1 MGPPRVPPDHDHHT
15 SRRVRELYRYF
26 QPQREPQPLVTSYFD
41 SWVSNVPWPSDDPP
55 APAVATPNP
64 ATLSTPA
71 SDKGLVL
78 GNPNRTLTSFA
89 QLAALH
95 LNVERVLISVS
106 DRDSQFVLA
115 ESTPSATLDATV
127 EQGPLKNDKLWTGC
141 STVSDAWSMCTVS
154 SDLACAH
161 QPVSC
166 AQPNGLAKGTIA
178 LPPSTQEPPQ
188 YHFLIVN
195 DLSRDDRY
203 KSLPFVQ
210 GDPNFRFYAGT
221 PLTTESNINIGC
233 LFALDIQ
240 PRDGLNSAQKEV
252 MGSLGMLI
260 MDHLKISRQAHEGRR
275 ATRLSRGLSCF
286 VEGGSSFA
294 DSTDPSYA
302 SSPYLVSSHPPS
314 NVHTNTLSVDSLDC
328 HDPPSRRSQ
337 SCDTRSTGSY
347 TGSKADQSDSMS
359 GTLPPD
365 FLSTIGRKGPPADE
379 THDTSWPFKRAANL
393 LRESLELGDE
403 GGVMFLEA
411 GNNPGLD
418 PESGSDSA
426 GETGNPASVL
436 AISTQDEPFAGPGS
450 KVIYP
455 ATNLDRGFLLRLF
468 RRYGKGRLWGFHRD
482 GMLSSSEDDD
492 SEESRESRPGPRKPA
507 DLPKGKV
514 KRKGMENKLLNE
526 YFPSASQVLF
536 VPLWNAANSQWFAGC
551 FCWNSVETRV
561 FSPSV
566 ELSSV
571 LGFSS
576 SIMAEYSRIQSL
588 ISDRQKGDFIGSI
601 SHELRSPLHGILAA
615 AEFLQ
620 GTPLDEFQG
629 SLLETIDS
637 CGRTLLDTMNQV
649 LDFSKIVSL
658 ERTWRNIK
666 RQKASISNAQGM
678 EKVHLDS
685 YMATDLGVLAEEVVE
700 GVCLGHAYGQRAT
713 ASSDRPVFLPHTTAR
728 DQQTADPN
736 KQTEVEVMMDI
747 AQNDWI
753 YRTQPGALRRILMN
767 ILGNAMK
774 YTDYGHVSV
783 HLEVTESSESRSRQ
797 GNTEDL
803 VTLTVSDTGKGISD
817 EFLRAR
823 LYTPFSQEDA
833 LAVGTGLGMSI
844 VRSLVKALDGSVN
857 TYSRPGHG
865 TMVRVTLP
873 LERPQQEEHE
883 NVSPRP
889 DLIEKD
895 TLSQARLLRENFAGR
910 RVAILGVDPVSAVQH
925 PLWSIVAR
933 YVTEWYGL
941 ELASWPPATAPVD
954 IVLADEQMLA
964 IECENEISPRVP
976 ALLVLCNK
984 SVDYATARS
993 RWSDLAHSVEMI
1005 RQPSGPHKLARSIR
1019 KSLET
1024 ARDAPTTIPPASIQL
1039 PERPNSQADFFTRG
1053 EPSLSIKQ
1061 IDLPGVPPQLTTPEL
1076 TTSSEASTSTK
1087 SPDSES
1093 EPQTFTTAPGTL
1105 PLSVGPASPL
1115 QKLNQPPPD
1124 IVEPPRVLVVDDNSI
1139 NLSLMLTFMKKRNLT
1154 ALDAAENGKVAVEAA
1169 ERMGGYDLIFL
1180 GTSLRYS
1187 PCLEHQV
1194 LTKSADM
1201 SMPIMDGFEAA
1212 RTIRALEKEY
1222 HDTYRRAT
1230 IIALTGLS
1238 STRDEDDALASGVDL
1253 FLTKPVSFK
1262 EVSRLLGEWEER
1274 RLGPSPSVVD

>member
-1 MGPPRVPPDHDHHT
+1 MGPPRVPPSNNDHHS

-26 QPQREPQPLVTSYFD
+26 QPEKPTQTLPATSYFD
-41 SWVSNVPWPSDDPP
+41 SWVSNNVPWPGDDLPP
-55 APAVATPNP
+55 PAVATPNP
-64 ATLSTPA
+64 VAANLDTPA
-71 SDKGLVL
+71 SDMGLML

-106 DRDSQFVLA
+106 DRHSQFILA
-115 ESTPSATLDATV
+115 ESTPSAALDATV
-127 EQGPLKNDKLWTGC
+127 AQGPLKNNNLWTGC
-141 STVSDAWSMCTVS
+141 STISNAWSMCTVS
-154 SDLACAH
+154 SGLTCAH

-166 AQPNGLAKGTIA
+166 AQPNDFAKATVA
-178 LPPSTQEPPQ
+178 LPPSTREPLQ
-188 YHFLIVN
+188 YRFHIVD
-195 DLSRDDRY
+195 DLSQDDRY

-233 LFALDIQ
+233 LFALDTR
-240 PRDGLNSAQKEV
+240 PRDGLTGAQKET

-260 MDHLKISRQAHEGRR
+260 MDYLKVSRQAHEGRR

-286 VEGGSSFA
+286 VEGGNSFA

-302 SSPYLVSSHPPS
+302 SSSSLVSSHPPS
-314 NVHTNTLSVDSLDC
+314 NMHTKTPSVDSLDC

-337 SCDTRSTGSY
+337 SCDTRSTGSFLD
-347 TGSKADQSDSMS
+347 SKADQSTSVS

-365 FLSTIGRKGPPADE
+365 LFSTIGRKGRPADE

-411 GNNPGLD
+411 GNNPGVD

-436 AISTQDEPFAGPGS
+436 AISTQDEPFASEPGS
-450 KVIYP
+450 KVAYP

-492 SEESRESRPGPRKPA
+492 SEEPHESRPGPRKPA
-507 DLPKGKV
+507 DLPTGKA
-514 KRKGMENKLLNE
+514 KRKGMENKLLNQ

-536 VPLWNAANSQWFAGC
+536 VPLWNAAHSQWFAGC

-571 LGFSS
+571 LGFGS

-620 GTPLDEFQG
+620 GMPLDEFQG

-666 RQKASISNAQGM
+666 RQKASISDAQGM
-678 EKVHLDS
+678 EKIHLDS

-713 ASSDRPVFLPHTTAR
+713 ASSDHPVFLPHTTAG

-736 KQTEVEVMMDI
+736 KQTEVEVMMDV
-747 AQNDWI
+747 AHNDWI

-767 ILGNAMK
+767 VLGNAMK

-783 HLEVTESSESRSRQ
+783 RLEVTEPSESRPRR
-797 GNTEDL
+797 GNAEDL
-803 VTLTVSDTGKGISD
+803 VTLTVSDTGKGISE

-823 LYTPFSQEDA
+823 LYTPFAQEDA

-865 TMVRVTLP
+865 TMVKVTLP
-873 LERPQQEEHE
+873 LERPQQEEQE
-883 NVSPRP
+883 DASSRP
-889 DLIEKD
+889 VLIEKD
-895 TLSQARLLRENFAGR
+895 TLSQARLLRGKFAGR

-925 PLWSIVAR
+925 PLWSIVVR

-941 ELASWPPATAPVD
+941 ELVSWPPATAPVD
-954 IVLADEQMLA
+954 IILADEQMLA
-964 IECENEISPRVP
+964 IECENEIPPRVS

-984 SVDYATARS
+984 SVDYGTARS
-993 RWSDLAHSVEMI
+993 RWSHLAHSVEMI

-1024 ARDAPTTIPPASIQL
+1024 ARDAPTTIPPASLQL
-1039 PERPNSQADFFTRG
+1039 PERPKYQAAYSAHG
-1053 EPSLSIKQ
+1053 ESPLTIKR
-1061 IDLPGVPPQLTTPEL
+1061 IDLSGVPPQLTRPEL
-1076 TTSSEASTSTK
+1076 TTSSEASTSTE

-1105 PLSVGPASPL
+1105 PLPTGPASPL
-1115 QKLNQPPPD
+1115 QKLEQQPPPD
-1124 IVEPPRVLVVDDNSI
+1124 IVEPSRVLVVDDNSI
-1139 NLSLMLTFMKKRNLT
+1139 NLNLMLMFMKKRNLT

-1180 GTSLRYS
+1180 GML
-1187 PCLEHQV
+1187 
-1194 LTKSADM
+1194 A
-1201 SMPIMDGFEAA
+1201 
-1212 RTIRALEKEY
+1212 
-1222 HDTYRRAT
+1222 
-1230 IIALTGLS
+1230 LS
-1238 STRDEDDALASGVDL
+1238 SFN
-1253 FLTKPVSFK
+1253 FLPISNKSY
-1262 EVSRLLGEWEER
+1262 
-1274 RLGPSPSVVD
+1274 